1 MGPFQQA
8 RNAFLPSTGIT
19 ACAQQQLSSE
29 GLQAAL
35 LAVRKQFAP
44 EHLPLKQAPGTQLT
58 HRMTGCECAAAE
70 YSSDQQSRHR
80 TSQTAERSC
89 TRRLADRTE
98 HLPSTTSSFSS
109 SSARYCCQVHA
120 ATDRVVLA
128 GLDDSADSPDLS
140 AGAHSARSSRC
151 RARKYHLLRV
161 RAGVLFNALMMV
173 PMQRRVSSD

>member
-70 YSSDQQSRHR
+70 YSSDQQSRHQ

-89 TRRLADRTE
+89 TRRLADRTV
-98 HLPSTTSSFSS
+98 
-109 SSARYCCQVHA
+109 CQVQQAVSALRRRGTA
-120 ATDRVVLA
+120 AKCTQLLTVWCWQGLTIPQTVQIFQQARIVLA
-128 GLDDSADSPDLS
+128 PHGAGLANTIFC
-140 AGAHSARSSRC
+140 G
-151 RARKYHLLRV
+151 Y
-161 RAGVLFNALMMV
+161 VLVCCSM
-173 PMQRRVSSD
+173 R